1 MKNSSLGITPVVEGG
16 ILKVR
21 LPKPTK
27 EYRDNLINTANQFSE
42 KAKLSVRNV
51 RKTVMDKI
59 KKLDEDEGKRAEKQV
74 NKLCIL
80 KY

>member
-1 MKNSSLGITPVVEGG
+1 M
-16 ILKVR
+16 
-21 LPKPTK
+21 PKPTK